1 MSSDDGPIDA
11 GFRIAE
17 TGIYL
22 VVAVILC
29 AGSALLLGDAAYQ
42 LVDGLSDGV
51 DEAAAN
57 TLDALLLTFIFV
69 ELLSAVRST
78 IRVRGLVAEPFLLV
92 GIIASIKEIIVI
104 AGTEEAHGDAFRES
118 MIEIGVLGG
127 LVLVLAL
134 AAYLLRVKEREPDE
148 AEAEA

>member
-17 TGIYL
+17 TGIYI

-104 AGTEEAHGDAFRES
+104 AGTEEFHGDAFRES
-118 MIEIGVLGG
+118 MVEIGVLGG
-127 LVLVLAL
+127 LVLVLAV
-134 AAYLLRVKEREPDE
+134 AAFLLRLKEREPDE
-148 AEAEA
+148 AER

>member
-1 MSSDDGPIDA
+1 MSSQDGPIDA
-11 GFRIAE
+11 GFRIVE
-17 TGIYL
+17 TGIYITI
-22 VVAVILC
+22 AVILC
-29 AGSALLLGDAAYQ
+29 AGSALLLGDAVYQ
-42 LVDGLSDGV
+42 LIDGLSDGV

-78 IRVRGLVAEPFLLV
+78 IRVRGLLAEPFLLV

-104 AGTEEAHGDAFRES
+104 AGTEETHGDAFRES

-134 AAYLLRVKEREPDE
+134 AAFLLRLKERQPEE
-148 AEAEA
+148 AEA